1 MCPEITRRRFVIN
14 SAAAAASTLIPVG
27 ALGSEAAKRQNTFSV
42 SMNSY
47 SYGQFDLAQCLEQI
61 RKTPIRMLE
70 LPVEQSRP
78 NSLIPELMVEA
89 PLGGEWQY
97 SLPDLKELLAKDGFR
112 AESLDIF
119 GYMGYQGSEPIIKRR
134 IDFAERL
141 GAKTIVLGCFH
152 EALGHTA
159 KTSAGGESQAAKE
172 ARAYIYSMLRN
183 VADYAAPKD
192 IRIAL
197 EIHGGIT
204 ANAQEALRTM
214 HEVNRENLGINFDVA
229 NILIYNRDMDAAGA
243 ARELQSLVKHVFH
256 VHLKDVI
263 RKPGEEKPGEELYV
277 NPPLGQGEVDF
288 RKAFD
293 ILHDAGFYGPFAF
306 EIETFQSDSAVNDIN
321 AYQQDMLTSI
331 EYLRSIGEFDL

>member
-1 MCPEITRRRFVIN
+1 MYSDFTRRKFVIN
-14 SAAAAASTLIPVG
+14 AGAAAALTLIPVG
-27 ALGSEAAKRQNTFSV
+27 ALGSETTKRRNTFSV
-42 SMNSY
+42 SLNSY

-70 LPVEQSRP
+70 LPVEQARP

-97 SLPDLKELLAKDGFR
+97 SLSDLKQLLAKDGFQ
-112 AESLDIF
+112 AESLDVF
-119 GYMGYQGSEPIIKRR
+119 GFMGYQGSEPIIKRR

-141 GAKTIVLGCFH
+141 GAKTIVLGCYHKAFDH
-152 EALGHTA
+152 KA
-159 KTSAGGESQAAKE
+159 KTSAGGESLEAKE

-183 VADYAAPKD
+183 VADYAAKKD

-204 ANAQEALRTM
+204 ANAAEALRTM
-214 HEVNRENLGINFDVA
+214 NEVNRENLGINFDVA

-243 ARELQSLVKHVFH
+243 ARELQSLAKHVFH
-256 VHLKDVI
+256 VHLKDVV
-263 RKPGEEKPGEELYV
+263 RLPGEEKPGEEKFV
-277 NPPLGQGEVDF
+277 NPRLGQGEVDF

-293 ILHDAGFYGPFAF
+293 ILHGVGFYGPFSF
-306 EIETFQSDSAVNDIN
+306 EIETFQSDTTSNDIR
-321 AYQQDMLTSI
+321 AYQQDMEASI
-331 EYLRSIGEFDL
+331 EYLRSLGEFDL